1 MVKYFLKLERNI
13 EYYKSKVISLLVS
26 AEWLHNRFIIY
37 FMFDV
42 VITRWTYS
50 FLGLLT
56 DGLSPRYVLTVLSKQ
71 AIYPL
76 NPPNLQQEKF
86 S

>member
-1 MVKYFLKLERNI
+1 
-13 EYYKSKVISLLVS
+13 
-26 AEWLHNRFIIY
+26 
-37 FMFDV
+37 MFDV